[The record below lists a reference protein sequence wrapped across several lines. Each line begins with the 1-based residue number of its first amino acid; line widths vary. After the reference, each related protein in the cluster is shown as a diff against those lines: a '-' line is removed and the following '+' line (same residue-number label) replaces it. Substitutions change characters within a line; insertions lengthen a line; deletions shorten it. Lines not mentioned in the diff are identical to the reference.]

1 MNESAEEI
9 QKKDRPNRRRAICL
23 FFKTILHWRYNIKIS
38 GLETFDEDKTFL
50 IFPNHQAVIDPIILF
65 SEFYNQKI
73 QPLVDEVYFKNP
85 IFRKILALFDAICV
99 PDLGKNRK
107 GVEQARQLQNLTLQS
122 LRDGKNVLFYPSGHI
137 TLNGKESIGNRQLAY
152 NVCRNLPENVTIVCI
167 KTTGLWGSIWSRYKK
182 KKTPSIPLTLLKG
195 VGLILCG
202 KLFTKRR
209 IVEVSIQPM
218 TETLKLWSK
227 EDKISFNKKLEA
239 FYNEL

>member
-1 MNESAEEI
+1 M
-9 QKKDRPNRRRAICL
+9 KKYELKNRHYFIGALLSIVISNL
-23 FFKTILHWRYNIKIS
+23 FAVYLQFFKGDVLDY
-38 GLETFDEDKTFL
+38 
-50 IFPNHQAVIDPIILF
+50 AV
-65 SEFYNQKI
+65 
-73 QPLVDEVYFKNP
+73 
-85 IFRKILALFDAICV
+85 A
-99 PDLGKNRK
+99 
-107 GVEQARQLQNLTLQS
+107 
-122 LRDGKNVLFYPSGHI
+122 RDGKNVLFYPSGHI

-182 KKTPSIPLTLLKG
+182 KKTPSIPLTLLKS

-209 IVEVSIQPM
+209 IVEISIQPM

-227 EDKISFNKKLEA
+227 EDKISFNKKLET